1 MRGGGP
7 RGRGFIMK
15 RLADHDIKILNSL
28 IGTTLDSADGYSQAA
43 MSAAD
48 ARHKE
53 LFQEWAK
60 DRRQAVLELQSQL
73 QVLGGIPYDQGALPG
88 SGRMFLNLLDSITR
102 GDESVMSEVERG
114 EHLIKEM
121 YEEALDDE
129 VLSSDVRTAVVR
141 AYGAVKSGHDR
152 TRDLRH
158 SLQRR

>member
-1 MRGGGP
+1 
-7 RGRGFIMK
+7 
-15 RLADHDIKILNSL
+15 
-28 IGTTLDSADGYSQAA
+28 

-48 ARHKE
+48 ARHRQ

-60 DRRQAVLELQSQL
+60 DRREVVLELQSQL
-73 QVLGGIPYDQGALPG
+73 QVLGGIPYDQGSFPASAG
-88 SGRMFLNLLDSITR
+88 MFLNLRESITR
-102 GDESVMSEVERG
+102 GDESVVSEVERG

-129 VLSSDVRTAVVR
+129 VLSSDVRIAVVR

-152 TRDLRH
+152 ARDLRH